1 MKHSVTDTT
10 GPRVG
15 LARGSKSRAESYN
28 LRANLGILFSPK
40 QKELVLK
47 RLRGEPFTKTERE
60 YYSRVVK
67 KKLKALASSEIRE
80 VAEALA
86 GKQP

>member
-1 MKHSVTDTT
+1 MKPSVTDRT
-10 GPRVG
+10 GSRDG
-15 LARGSKSRAESYN
+15 LAKGSKSRAETYH

>member
-1 MKHSVTDTT
+1 MKRSTTD
-10 GPRVG
+10 RS
-15 LARGSKSRAESYN
+15 GSGSWADSYD
-28 LRANLGILFSPK
+28 LRSNLGILFSPK

-67 KKLKALASSEIRE
+67 KKLKAVASSEIRK